1 MTTEKKLEPKHQ
13 VMITDMHQTLAN
25 VAAQIISNST
35 KLEWLAEALAG
46 VDDSQKIHIDIPVPT
61 VEEVSNHSISDTL
74 NMLIKLLDLQ
84 NDTICLALS
93 AIGYPSVK
101 ESKKSIH
108 AVNYPFPLESIPVSL
123 T

>member
-1 MTTEKKLEPKHQ
+1 MITEKKLEPKHQ
-13 VMITDMHQTLAN
+13 AMITDMHQTLAN

-46 VDDSQKIHIDIPVPT
+46 VDGSQKIHIDIPVPT

-74 NMLIKLLDLQ
+74 DMLIKLLDLQ

-93 AIGYPSVK
+93 AIGYPSIK
-101 ESKKSIH
+101 GPGEH
-108 AVNYPFPLESIPVSL
+108 
-123 T
+123 